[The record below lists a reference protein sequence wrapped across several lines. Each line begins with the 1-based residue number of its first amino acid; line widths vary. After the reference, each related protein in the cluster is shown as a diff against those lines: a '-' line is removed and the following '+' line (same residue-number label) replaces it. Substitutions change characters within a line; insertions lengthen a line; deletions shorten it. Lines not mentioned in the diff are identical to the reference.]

1 MLTIHNPVELSRVT
15 DPHIRSWLAERFQL
29 LGQAGNGSDCD
40 ADPCWFALI
49 ESGDDMDAATSRPAG
64 FHLLMD
70 VFGEYRY
77 GEAGFVSPYEWVAEH
92 AGFYEAVIVYSDSA
106 TLSVIVPK
114 ASSIDPRLLQLL
126 AEQADCSQQAGDSQ

>member
-1 MLTIHNPVELSRVT
+1 MLTIHNPVELSAVA
-15 DPHIRSWLAERFQL
+15 DPLIRQWLAERFQL
-29 LGQAGNGSDCD
+29 LSQSSDGNTGD

-49 ESGDDMDAATSRPAG
+49 EPGDDLDATTSRPAG

-77 GEAGFVSPYEWVAEH
+77 GDSEFVSPYEWVAEH
-92 AGFYEAVIVYSDSA
+92 AGFFEAVIVYSDSA

-114 ASSIDPRLLQLL
+114 VSSINPRLLQLL
-126 AEQADCSQQAGDSQ
+126 AEQVACSPLAGESQ